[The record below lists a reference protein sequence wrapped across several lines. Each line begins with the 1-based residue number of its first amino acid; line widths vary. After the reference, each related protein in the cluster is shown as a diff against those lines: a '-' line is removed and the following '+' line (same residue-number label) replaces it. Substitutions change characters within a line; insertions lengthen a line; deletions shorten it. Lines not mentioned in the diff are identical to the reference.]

1 MSDTRVAADY
11 APPFRRLLASQ
22 LLNRRDTGL
31 AAALLFVLLIV
42 NAILN
47 PEWLAPSAWG
57 TVIGL
62 AGPLVAA
69 SIASMPSILGGRGGI
84 DVSIGPLMGFI
95 NVVIV
100 KTLMTDLGVTSPWIV
115 VVAALVIGA
124 AVGALNGILT
134 TVIRIQPIVATLG
147 TYLVLNGATLTLLP
161 APAGSA
167 PVWIKSLA
175 GQYSIVPLAA
185 MAATWLLIKR
195 FTVYDWLMAVGSDD
209 RACFTAGVP
218 VSLIRFLS
226 YVLGG
231 LFAGVAA
238 LMLTALIGSADPTV
252 GPAFTLVAISAV
264 ALGGVSLAG
273 GRGGFIAAVVGAAAI
288 FLLQSALT
296 YFNVSSFVLRTVYG
310 AILVVSVA
318 LNALTNR
325 AVRKNAT

>member
-1 MSDTRVAADY
+1 MSDTSFSADS
-11 APPFRRLLASQ
+11 APPSRRLLASH
-22 LLNRRDTGL
+22 LLERRETGL

-47 PEWLAPSAWG
+47 PAWLAPGAWG

-100 KTLMTDLGVTSPWIV
+100 KTLMIDLGVSSPWIV

-124 AVGALNGILT
+124 SVGAMNGILT

-161 APAGSA
+161 APAGAA
-167 PVWIKSLA
+167 PAWIKSLA
-175 GQYSIVPLAA
+175 GPFSIVPLAA

-195 FTVYDWLMAVGSDD
+195 FTVYDWLMAIGSDD

-231 LFAGVAA
+231 VFAGVAA

-252 GPAFTLVAISAV
+252 GPTFTLVAISAV

-273 GRGGFIAAVVGAAAI
+273 GRGGLTAAVVGAAAI

-296 YFNVSSFVLRTVYG
+296 YFNVSSFVLRTAYG
-310 AILVVSVA
+310 AILVVSVS
-318 LNALTNR
+318 LNALTSR
-325 AVRKNAT
+325 AARKKLT

>member
-1 MSDTRVAADY
+1 MSRASFPVGGAAQS
-11 APPFRRLLASQ
+11 RRLLVSH
-22 LLNRRDTGL
+22 LSERRETGL
-31 AAALLFVLLIV
+31 AAALFLVLLTV

-47 PEWLAPSAWG
+47 PAWLAPGAWG

-95 NVVIV
+95 NVVVV
-100 KTLMTDLGVTSPWIV
+100 KTLMTDLGVSSPWIV
-115 VVAALVIGA
+115 VVAALGIGA
-124 AVGALNGILT
+124 SVGAVNGILT

-161 APAGSA
+161 EPAGAAPA
-167 PVWIKSLA
+167 WIKSLA
-175 GQYSIVPLAA
+175 GSFSIVPLAG

-195 FTVYDWLMAVGSDD
+195 FTVYDWLMAIGSDD

-231 LFAGVAA
+231 VFAGVAA
-238 LMLTALIGSADPTV
+238 LMLTGLIGSADPTV
-252 GPAFTLVAISAV
+252 GPTFTLVAISAV

-296 YFNVSSFVLRTVYG
+296 YFNVSSFILRTVYG
-310 AILVVSVA
+310 AILVVSVS
-318 LNALTNR
+318 LNALTSR
-325 AVRKNAT
+325 AARKSLT